1 MVYYPISLSS
11 FEEKRV
17 YSGMEEM
24 SGNVTTIAML
34 LSAAYKLVN
43 RAMHA
48 HVAL

>member
-1 MVYYPISLSS
+1 MH
-11 FEEKRV
+11 
-17 YSGMEEM
+17 SGMEEM